1 MNMTSEQR
9 DFLTVIMNNKEI
21 LEELLKAASS
31 QKQAKDLQIK
41 ESISLAG
48 ITWSKFAEDSEGNVY
63 MLADEKICDM
73 EFGENN
79 DWRESPIRKK
89 LNEELYQKIVAELGA
104 DALVTIQTDLFSHDG
119 LRDYGKCEDRV
130 SLLTYDLYR
139 NSRENIKGFDE
150 WFWTCTPDSTPP
162 AAALAMCGVSAPV
175 VVWAAAG
182 VASPGLCVRFSSLNL
197 ERSERFIIFNLCI
210 LRESGGLAKKQARA

>member
-9 DFLTVIMNNKEI
+9 DLLTVLMNNKEV
-21 LEELLKAASS
+21 LEELMVGAAS
-31 QKQAKDLQIK
+31 QKQAKDLQTK

-48 ITWSKFAEDSEGNVY
+48 IIWSKFAEDSEGNAY

-89 LNEELYQKIVAELGA
+89 LYEELYMKIVDELGS
-104 DALVTIQTDLFSHDG
+104 DAVVTIQTDLFSHDG
-119 LRDYGKCEDRV
+119 LRDYGKCEDMV

-139 NSRENIKGFDE
+139 NNRENIKEFDE
-150 WFWTCTPDSTPP
+150 WFWTCTPNSTPS
-162 AAALAMCGVSAPV
+162 GYGSDDVR
-175 VVWAAAG
+175 
-182 VASPGLCVRFSSLNL
+182 CVD
-197 ERSERFIIFNLCI
+197 
-210 LRESGGLAKKQARA
+210 SGGFVDCFWYDGSGAVRPFFILKSSIFVSREETTV